1 MKLASYGKEIFVP
14 LSQQF
19 NEGIIVT
26 VSRQLNQILL
36 HSTSFAFHY
45 HTILKELSYGE

>member
-1 MKLASYGKEIFVP
+1 MKLAGCEKEIFVL

-26 VSRQLNQILL
+26 VSRQLNQILM
-36 HSTSFAFHY
+36 HSASFTFHY

>member
-1 MKLASYGKEIFVP
+1 MKLAGYGKEIYIS

-19 NEGIIVT
+19 GEGIV
-26 VSRQLNQILL
+26 VSVIRQLNQILL
-36 HSTSFAFHY
+36 RSTNFAFHY